1 MTTTVGML
9 QNNGLVSPQRQTVG
23 SVSNGLKA
31 GEMTS
36 KESMNGNEIKKH
48 TTGDTVKKIAR
59 SEPCELPHVAVN
71 QEPLALLIRNLT
83 VFSMKEVTQ
92 FFKTNVH
99 SNQDPSAKKT
109 SFLQLVIFL
118 RNQFLKLYV
127 LVKWCRTLK
136 NNNFNTMIDLLNWF
150 RGSNMTVNN
159 CIWALKASLA
169 GMTNAKLPNPDLIT
183 ALEVLTLGRPNLPS
197 HNFTLSGE
205 EGVEEG
211 VKKSIVPPKLILKT
225 LRDMN
230 IILSVKISLMDIP
243 DQFRQYSVNDGRLYI
258 VVEDEFEVQLSTT
271 DQASPLFF
279 VDLKLLFNEALPLN
293 KYKLEKVINEVLFK
307 SSKPLFALY
316 KLLHNYILSVQ
327 MYMIHA
333 ELLSLESNSKYAGGN
348 LVHHYDS
355 RKTTINLRYWCNS
368 RLKGKCNAVIGVE
381 EASGS
386 IILRWNI
393 EEAIQGEI
401 VVPVRYTNVLSN
413 LGNILDEIM
422 FNHSQM
428 IKTELLSTGALQED
442 EEISDALLFNVPST
456 PTSVIPIQIKINT
469 ISGVFYVRNPS
480 SLLTFY
486 ITQMNKT
493 STTEDFVKVLNK
505 LKLDKIISI
514 LRNMFEKVGWTS
526 NNVVQLDAPV
536 SRDPSWAQKKILFR
550 DMFIRLEN
558 WPSNW
563 YLILSVISSNTTCII
578 EKRIGKIA
586 AAKGSWEL
594 RYLDNEN
601 ASTLKL
607 ESMTYQKII
616 HLKKTSLHTIVDH
629 TIIDSL
635 NGLKMRNRICSGKQ
649 LGSIPTYILP
659 EDQSHHSSILGI
671 ELESFIGGS
680 SALKHILENT
690 LFLRVDY
697 HVSEIKLFGKFR
709 QNCKAIGNQYNET
722 LLHFTGEG
730 ALSFYM
736 SEAFTDLGDIV
747 QHFNTF
753 KQKLMQIVTLTD
765 VIEELH
771 GFYSENFSIV
781 ASKPNEISF
790 KYLKNSKDRYD
801 CRILLHTN
809 DHSVENLDIKLSPGN
824 PQHIFQPFIE
834 SNKLDYHFVFNYL
847 QFTSGF
853 FGVLESILTNSG
865 SPVKSQNEYTTVS
878 LQLHNLSEYEL
889 IYYNNQTNTKI
900 TLMIELRNVFL
911 NGSKKLRYFVHFA
924 EDEHISTK
932 SPAYPLVHK
941 VRNMVFMV
949 DSASIIA
956 GDEISTLNSP
966 KRTKATSLIKL
977 TDGVC
982 CDAVDIASVIGD
994 IHDVLKVDCV

>member
-1 MTTTVGML
+1 MTTTIGML
-9 QNNGLVSPQRQTVG
+9 QNNGLVNPQVQKVG

-31 GEMTS
+31 GEMNS
-36 KESMNGNEIKKH
+36 KEPGVGKDLKNHNIGNLKQETKSKP
-48 TTGDTVKKIAR
+48 V
-59 SEPCELPHVAVN
+59 ELPHVAVN

-83 VFSMKEVTQ
+83 VFSIKELAQ
-92 FFKTNVH
+92 FFKTSVH

-109 SFLQLVIFL
+109 TFLQLVVFL

-136 NNNFNTMIDLLNWF
+136 HNNFNTMIDLLNWF

-159 CIWALKASLA
+159 CIWALKASVA

-183 ALEVLTLGRPNLPS
+183 ALEVLSLGRPNLPS

-205 EGVEEG
+205 EGAQG
-211 VKKSIVPPKLILKT
+211 GAKKSVVPPKLILKT
-225 LRDMN
+225 LRNMN
-230 IILSVKISLMDIP
+230 IILSVKISLMEIP
-243 DQFRQYSVNDGRLYI
+243 DQFRHYTVNDGRLYV
-258 VVEDEFEVQLSTT
+258 VVEDEFEIQLSTT

-293 KYKLEKVINEVLFK
+293 KYMLEKVINEVLFK
-307 SSKPLFALY
+307 SPKPLFALY
-316 KLLHNYILSVQ
+316 KLLHNYVLSVQ

-333 ELLSLESNSKYAGGN
+333 DLLSLESNSKYAGGN

-355 RKTTINLRYWCNS
+355 RKTIINIRYWCNS
-368 RLKGKCNAVIGVE
+368 RLKGKCNAIIAVE

-386 IILRWNI
+386 IILEWNI
-393 EEAIQGEI
+393 EEVANGEI
-401 VVPVRYTNVLSN
+401 AVPLRYVNVLSN

-428 IKTELLSTGALQED
+428 IKTELLSTGVLQED
-442 EEISDALLFNVPST
+442 EEVSDALLFNVPST
-456 PTSVIPIQIKINT
+456 PASVIPIQIKINT

-486 ITQMNKT
+486 INQMNKT
-493 STTEDFVKVLNK
+493 STTEEFVKVLNK

-514 LRNMFEKVGWTS
+514 LGNMFEKVGWTS
-526 NNVVQLDAPV
+526 NNVVKLDAPV
-536 SRDPSWAQKKILFR
+536 SKDPSWAQKKILFR
-550 DMFIRLEN
+550 ELFIRLEN

-563 YLILSVISSNTTCII
+563 YLILSVISSNTTCMI

-586 AAKGSWEL
+586 AAKGKWEL
-594 RYLDNEN
+594 KYLDSEN
-601 ASTLKL
+601 TSTLKL
-607 ESMTYQKII
+607 ESMTYQKMI
-616 HLKKTSLHTIVDH
+616 HLKKTSLHKIVDH
-629 TIIDSL
+629 MIIDSL
-635 NGLKMRNRICSGKQ
+635 NGLNMRNRICSRKQ
-649 LGSIPTYILP
+649 LGSIPKYIVP
-659 EDQSHHSSILGI
+659 EDQSHHSSVLGI
-671 ELESFIGGS
+671 ELESFVGGT
-680 SALKHILENT
+680 SALKHILEDT
-690 LFLRVDY
+690 LFLRIDY
-697 HVSEIKLFGKFR
+697 HISEIKLFGKFR
-709 QNCKAIGNQYNET
+709 QNCKALGNQYNET

-730 ALSFYM
+730 ALSFFM
-736 SEAFTDLGDIV
+736 SEPFTDLNNIV

-790 KYLKNSKDRYD
+790 KYLKNSKDQYD

-809 DHSVENLDIKLSPGN
+809 DHSVENLDIELSPSN

-834 SNKLDYHFVFNYL
+834 SSKLDYHFVFNYL

-853 FGVLESILTNSG
+853 FGILDSILTTSG
-865 SPVKSQNEYTTVS
+865 GQAKSKNEFTTIS

-911 NGSKKLRYFVHFA
+911 NGSKKLQYFVHFA

-941 VRNMVFMV
+941 VRNTVFMV
-949 DSASIIA
+949 DSTSIIA
-956 GDEISTLNSP
+956 GDEISSLNSP
-966 KRTKATSLIKL
+966 KRVKPSSLIKL

-982 CDAVDIASVIGD
+982 CGAAEIASVIGD
-994 IHDVLKVDCV
+994 IHDILKVDCV